1 MEMSKTLADIERMV
15 EELFR
20 VNDKPY
26 LLYHNINHTR
36 NVVKRVQEIAAVYA
50 VNNESL
56 FVLLAAAWF
65 HDTGHLFGSMDKH
78 EEMSM
83 YIMRMYLADM
93 VDEQMLDAIGN
104 CIMATNI
111 TANPV
116 TLIEKILC
124 DADTYHFGTPEFH
137 QTDPIVWLELEK
149 RLGKNIQKKD
159 EKSLH
164 LLEVHTFYTHYCVTH
179 LSQGK
184 QENMAWLKQKIAGA
198 ENFRNS

>member
-1 MEMSKTLADIERMV
+1 MV

-36 NVVKRVQEIAAVYA
+36 NVVKRSQEIAAVYA

-78 EEMSM
+78 EEMSV
-83 YIMRMYLADM
+83 YIMRMYLVDM
-93 VDEQMLDAIGN
+93 VDEQMLDNIGN
-104 CIMATNI
+104 CVMATNI
-111 TANPV
+111 TAKPV

-149 RLGKNIQKKD
+149 RLGKNIYRKD
-159 EKSLH
+159 EKSLR
-164 LLEVHTFYTHYCVTH
+164 LLELHTFYTHYCVTH
-179 LSQGK
+179 LSKGK